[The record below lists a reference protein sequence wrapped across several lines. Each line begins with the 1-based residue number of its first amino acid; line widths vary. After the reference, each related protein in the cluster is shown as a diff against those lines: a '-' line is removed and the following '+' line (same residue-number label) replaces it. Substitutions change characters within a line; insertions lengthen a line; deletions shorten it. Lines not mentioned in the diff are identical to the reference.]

1 MKKMFSAILAAAML
15 LTLTACGNN
24 GAAQSESGSG
34 DSSSSG
40 SGEKISYTLSVGHTT
55 APSEYDP
62 YYITSM
68 KFKELVEEK
77 TDGRIK
83 VEVYSGG
90 QLGSETEMFEGMQLG
105 TLDMG
110 IITNAYVSAY
120 VPACGALDLPFLFQ
134 DLEQARSVIDG
145 EFGQKLMDTLEGSG
159 VTNLGWSEGGFR
171 QTPTVKTP
179 IYTPED
185 IAGKKIRC
193 METKTYL
200 AAYEALGVNATPMAL
215 AETITALQQG
225 AIDGLDIP
233 NSVTYANGFPDVA
246 DYYNMLNMF
255 YSPLQICIS
264 DATLNMFDA
273 EDQQLLRDCAAEAG
287 RQTRE
292 ANDSNDAFMLEEMAA
307 DGLTIIPTEEIDFA
321 AFQEKASSCY
331 SNEELRNYIGA
342 EYVDELL
349 QIVGAA

>member
-1 MKKMFSAILAAAML
+1 MKKVFSAILATAL
-15 LTLTACGNN
+15 LLALAACGNSPTEQPD
-24 GAAQSESGSG
+24 GSAAGT
-34 DSSSSG
+34 D
-40 SGEKISYTLSVGHTT
+40 GEKISYTLSIGHTT

-62 YYITSM
+62 YYITSV
-68 KFKELVEEK
+68 KFEELVEEA
-77 TDGRIK
+77 TDGRIQ

-134 DLEQARSVIDG
+134 DLDQARSVIDG
-145 EFGQKLMDTLEGSG
+145 EFGQKLMDALEGSG

-171 QTPTVKTP
+171 QTPTVKKA
-179 IYTPED
+179 IYTPDD
-185 IAGKKIRC
+185 IAGMKIRC

-200 AAYEALGVNATPMAL
+200 AAYASLDVNATPMAW
-215 AETITALQQG
+215 AETITSLQQG

-264 DATLNMFDA
+264 DTTLNMFDA
-273 EDQQLLRDCAAEAG
+273 EDQQLLRDCAVEAG
-287 RQTRE
+287 IQTRA
-292 ANDSNDAFMLEEMAA
+292 ANDANDEFMLSEMAA
-307 DGLTIIPTEEIDFA
+307 EGLEIIPTEEIDFE
-321 AFQEKASSCY
+321 AFQDKASSCY
-331 SNEELRNYIGA
+331 TDEELRSYIGA

-349 QIVGAA
+349 GIVGVA